1 MRYTLY
7 EYMIQFL
14 HYWKIYLTVSLTVIV
29 FGLVSIW
36 QWGYVYSID
45 FIGGTNLEYQFDPPI
60 NQDALTRA
68 VEKENIEIVQIEK
81 RSESS
86 YFLRLHVID
95 EQKELNLRTKL
106 ENKLQTNI
114 EVLRSETVGP
124 VIGEETLRKT
134 GIAAAIAVVGIL
146 LYVAYAFRNF
156 NFALAAIVAL
166 FHDVLVVVGMYSVI
180 SHFFGAELDTLFVT
194 ALLTTMSFSVH
205 DTIVVFDQIRDYRKR
220 FGVGNI
226 EEYANKALTDTMVRS
241 LNNSFTI
248 VFMLLALVLLGGTTI
263 KFFAATL
270 LIGTITGTYSSPFVA
285 TPIAVW
291 LEKRKKHTT

>member
-1 MRYTLY
+1 M
-7 EYMIQFL
+7 
-14 HYWKIYLTVSLTVIV
+14 TVSLTVIV